1 MMPGQGWYRIEA
13 HFIGGS
19 CNTCYDGRV
28 RWWITPPGG
37 TPQLQGDYPN
47 FAYTTTFK
55 EFAWSETW
63 DGFGNGTV
71 PAGYTSNQYHEIDH
85 IRISSTDCA
94 NNSCF
99 QPGVNP
105 SPPPSTPPP
114 PPTGPV
120 DSPVG
125 APTPPVGLGV
135 TRNGYLGYEE
145 FAQFNELITE

>member
-1 MMPGQGWYRIEA
+1 LEHVPNKISWSYSLCLLSV
-13 HFIGGS
+13 FKVP
-19 CNTCYDGRV
+19 C
-28 RWWITPPGG
+28 